1 MISKIINKVY
11 RKIIRLIFQP
21 IRVFCFHHVCEKYD
35 EESMYL
41 CDWMSI
47 NDFKQQIYTLRD
59 KGYQFISLTEAY
71 NHLMHDFFRMKKYA
85 VITFDDG
92 FKSILEIIPWLI
104 SENIPVT
111 LFINGKYLDG
121 MSCREN
127 SSEQYID
134 YKTLFDLNESLI
146 EIGHHGWEH
155 IPVTNMDELE
165 LIESI
170 SKNINLLSV
179 HSRYIPFW
187 AYTYGI
193 KSINSDKIL
202 VNHGLIPVMVNG
214 GNNINKKLV
223 VDREPIFS
231 YDKEKI
237 ACKLCKNV
245 HVCRKCVYNL

>member
-1 MISKIINKVY
+1 MIKLISKIRSVLTKVF
-11 RKIIRLIFQP
+11 FQP

-47 NDFKQQIYTLRD
+47 EDFKKHIYSLRD

-71 NHLMHDFFRMKKYA
+71 NHLMHDFFRKKKYA

-104 SENIPVT
+104 SEKIPVT

-121 MSCREN
+121 MSYREN

-165 LIESI
+165 LIDSI

-202 VNHGLIPVMVNG
+202 VNYGLIPVMVNG

-245 HVCRKCVYNL
+245 HVCKKCVYNL

>member
-47 NDFKQQIYTLRD
+47 KDFKQYIYTLRD

-71 NHLMHDFFRMKKYA
+71 NHLMHDFFRKKKYA

-104 SENIPVT
+104 SEKIPVT

-121 MSCREN
+121 MSYREN

-134 YKTLFDLNESLI
+134 YKTLFDLNELLI

-165 LIESI
+165 LIDSI
-170 SKNINLLSV
+170 SKNINLLSL

-202 VNHGLIPVMVNG
+202 VNYGLIPVMVNG

-223 VDREPIFS
+223 VEREPIFS

-245 HVCRKCVYNL
+245 HVCKKCVYNL

>member
-1 MISKIINKVY
+1 MIKLISKIRSVLTKVFF
-11 RKIIRLIFQP
+11 KP

-47 NDFKQQIYTLRD
+47 EDFKKHIYSLRD

-71 NHLMHDFFRMKKYA
+71 NHLMHDFFRKKKYA

-92 FKSILEIIPWLI
+92 YKSILEIIPWLI
-104 SENIPVT
+104 SEKIPVT

-121 MSCREN
+121 KSYREN

-165 LIESI
+165 LIDSI

-193 KSINSDKIL
+193 KSINSDKFL
-202 VNHGLIPVMVNG
+202 VNYGLIPVMVNG

-245 HVCRKCVYNL
+245 HVCNKCVYNL